1 MDKRERGT
9 MDRKMTADEIRVNL
23 EYSRQAERVVLNAV
37 DLIREAD
44 PKAAQKLL
52 EDPDYIEL
60 LLTRSKLEAHLKELE
75 VGE

>member
-1 MDKRERGT
+1 
-9 MDRKMTADEIRVNL
+9 MTADEIRVNL

>member
-1 MDKRERGT
+1 
-9 MDRKMTADEIRVNL
+9 MTAEEIRANL

-37 DLIREAD
+37 DSIREVD

-60 LLTRSKLEAHLKELE
+60 LVTRNKLENRLSELE
-75 VGE
+75 AEL

>member
-1 MDKRERGT
+1 
-9 MDRKMTADEIRVNL
+9 MDRKMNVEEIRANL

-37 DLIREAD
+37 DLIREID

-60 LLTRSKLEAHLKELE
+60 LITRSKLEAHLKELE
-75 VGE
+75 